1 MNRLDLT
8 AEVSRIL
15 GDLLLEGTIDTAS
28 GSGIADTDIIFPNA
42 GQLRGKEVY
51 IHTTITGSQRQARI
65 IATYPGAGSLS
76 VTPSFNPVPTVGD
89 QYFIF
94 DRFRYSDIEGAL
106 DSAIRRAREI
116 HLIDG
121 LGTLSLV
128 ATQWEYAVPSGLRF
142 IHSLRVVPSGNTDFE
157 LDDTWPI
164 ERYAWAVKTNPNGS
178 RIISFD
184 PRFIDVADMDNDI
197 VQVLGH
203 RRPNDMTVPTVE
215 SEIPENFLIN
225 HAAAILCMRRLG
237 EGAEWIERYKYFRGE
252 SLRNEGILNH
262 YPRPNSVLCENI

>member
-1 MNRLDLT
+1 MNKIDLV

-15 GDLLLEGTIDTAS
+15 GDLLLEGTIDSAS

-42 GQLRGKEVY
+42 GQLRGKEVF
-51 IHTTITGSQRQARI
+51 IHTGVGASQSRV
-65 IATYPGAGSLS
+65 IATYPGIGTIS
-76 VTPSFNPVPTVGD
+76 VTPSFSPVPTVGD
-89 QYFIF
+89 RYFLF
-94 DRFRYSDIEGAL
+94 DRFRWSDIRGAL

-121 LGTLSLV
+121 MGTLSLV

-203 RRPNDMTVPTVE
+203 RKPNDMAVATVE

-237 EGAEWIERYKYFRGE
+237 EGPEWIERYKYFRGE
-252 SLRNEGILNH
+252 SLRNEGMLNH
-262 YPRPNSVLCENI
+262 YARPNSVLVEDK